1 MRISDW
7 SSDVCSSDLPTPAPG
22 EAMRVFGR
30 CRRIAM
36 RQKIN
41 RRARGEAGEAPAE
54 PRTNL
59 YDEVTNR
66 IIAELEGGR
75 IPWVQPWGSV
85 GTATPGLPRNAVT
98 GRAYSGVNVLIL
110 WGALFEHGFPSQGWL
125 TFKQARDAG
134 AASARASMA

>member
-66 IIAELEGGR
+66 IIAEIEGGR

-85 GTATPGLPRNAVT
+85 GTATPGLPRHAVT
-98 GRAYSGVNVLIL
+98 GRAYSGVNAI
-110 WGALFEHGFPSQGWL
+110 G
-125 TFKQARDAG
+125 R
-134 AASARASMA
+134 AACRERGCQYV

>member
-1 MRISDW
+1 
-7 SSDVCSSDLPTPAPG
+7 
-22 EAMRVFGR
+22 MRVFGR

-75 IPWVQPWGSV
+75 IPRVQPWGCV
-85 GTATPGLPRNAVT
+85 GTATPGMPRNAVN
-98 GRAYSGVNVLIL
+98 GRAYSGGNVLIR
-110 WGALFEHGFPSQGWL
+110 WGALFAHGFPSQGWL
-125 TFKQARDAG
+125 PLKTGRPSYRDSVEKYG
-134 AASARASMA
+134 